1 MLFWAG
7 SDWSGGGSS
16 RPRVREIERGQTS
29 DERALGRLILVI
41 EDSPETAQAVRAILE
56 LEGYRVR
63 SAPNGR
69 EALDA
74 IEREVPDLILLDLW
88 MPVMSGR
95 EFLAALRRRDPPL
108 RDIPVVALTADFRA
122 AVEDLPVQSV
132 LLKPIDLKRLLT
144 TLRGL

>member
-1 MLFWAG
+1 MLFWPG

-41 EDSPETAQAVRAILE
+41 EDSPETAQAVR
-56 LEGYRVR
+56 G
-63 SAPNGR
+63 APNGR